1 MPTYLYCVL
10 TCDERGGELPAT
22 VLGLDDGPVRQL
34 VADGLEAWVSTV
46 VSATPVATV
55 DSITQH
61 DRVVSAALASGRT
74 PLPARFGQTWASD
87 TACAASIGERTAEL
101 EPVLRRV
108 AGLVEMTVC
117 TLLPGTPPVASA
129 PVAASDDAAPGRA
142 YLEGL
147 RARTNRERHLRTALE
162 DLRQRVSG
170 ALGPLARGEVAEI
183 RGSERALALS
193 VSYLVERGGEAR
205 FRAAVADV
213 AREAAMRLVVAGPRA
228 PYSFA
233 PTPRQPG
240 RAYAAGLPER
250 GR

>member
-10 TCDERGGELPAT
+10 TRDARGGDLPAT
-22 VLGLDDGPVRQL
+22 VLGVEDRPVRLL

-55 DSITQH
+55 HSIKQH
-61 DRVVSAALASGRT
+61 DRVVSAALATGRT
-74 PLPARFGQTWASD
+74 PLPARFGQTWPSD
-87 TACAASIGERTAEL
+87 AACAASIGERIAEL
-101 EPVLRRV
+101 EPLLRRV

-117 TLLPGTPPVASA
+117 TLLPGSPPVASS

-162 DLRQRVSG
+162 ELRQRVSG

-205 FRAAVADV
+205 FRAAVANV
-213 AREAAMRLVVAGPRA
+213 ARDAATRLVVAGPRA
-228 PYSFA
+228 QYSFA
-233 PTPRQPG
+233 PAPRQPG
-240 RAYAAGLPER
+240 RAHAADLPEH

>member
-1 MPTYLYCVL
+1 MATYLYCVL
-10 TCDERGGELPAT
+10 PHGEKEQPPT
-22 VLGLDDGPVRQL
+22 RVLGIDDTPVRVL
-34 VADGLEAWVSTV
+34 AAAGLEAWVSTV

-55 DSITQH
+55 DTVKQH
-61 DRVVSAALASGRT
+61 DRVVSAALATGRT

-87 TACAASIGERTAEL
+87 AACVASIRERVGEL
-101 EPVLRRV
+101 EPLLRRV

-117 TLLPGTPPVASA
+117 TLLPGMPPAVAPPV
-129 PVAASDDAAPGRA
+129 PASDDTAPGRA

-162 DLRQRVSG
+162 ALRQRVSG
-170 ALGPLARGEVAEI
+170 ALGPLSRGEIAEI

-213 AREAAMRLVVAGPRA
+213 ARDAAARLVVAGPRA

-240 RAYAAGLPER
+240 RAYVAGSPPR
-250 GR
+250 G

>member
-10 TCDERGGELPAT
+10 TREDRGGDVPAA
-22 VLGLDDGPVRQL
+22 VLGVDDGPVRQL
-34 VADGLEAWVSTV
+34 VTHGLEAWVSTV
-46 VSATPVATV
+46 VGAPPVATV
-55 DSITQH
+55 ETIKQH
-61 DRVVSAALASGRT
+61 DRVVSAALATGRT

-87 TACAASIGERTAEL
+87 AACAASIGERRAEL
-101 EPVLRRV
+101 ESLLRRV

-117 TLLPGTPPVASA
+117 TLLPGSASAASPPVA
-129 PVAASDDAAPGRA
+129 AADDAAPGRA

-162 DLRQRVSG
+162 ELRQRVSG

-213 AREAAMRLVVAGPRA
+213 ARDVATRLVVAGPRA

-233 PTPRQPG
+233 PAPRQPG
-240 RAYAAGLPER
+240 PAYAARLPER